1 MDEGR
6 ITGIE
11 RRNGEVLWGI
21 FSRRHHLGSLRR
33 VVVIF
38 RVLFVYLFPS
48 LSCISFSSQLERE
61 RITETLIYARTTRKK
76 VNNKEKLSEFRLCH
90 TIFLTLRSVVG
101 NRSLVNNSYN
111 RKKVEQ
117 RNRANRSRR
126 VRPFNESVL
135 WLFVL
140 LLFNFH
146 DRR

>member
-1 MDEGR
+1 MEKCC
-6 ITGIE
+6 
-11 RRNGEVLWGI
+11 GESSVAAIILALCVE
-21 FSRRHHLGSLRR
+21 FL
-33 VVVIF
+33 VIF

-61 RITETLIYARTTRKK
+61 RTTETLIYARTTRKK